1 MLITVGRTALNHRL
15 KQLGVYISPRNTDI
29 DVWTL
34 EGDKLPSSK
43 GVLHVDSTVMP
54 QEVMNSFQEQ
64 SKFEAIATLE
74 DLLAIKLS
82 HLSYDIFWHKHKQDI
97 LLLKRLTEGKYN
109 RELGSAFR
117 EHWKGEFGN
126 KDFLSLYRTK
136 DKFFDDFVPKLY
148 EHDYLHELMAFPDPP
163 VYTSCLKEGHD
174 VFVDKEKWNDISNV
188 RKIRMMKEE
197 IAVIAL
203 ERWLIPALSKQKNVF
218 TIQQVWNKSLHKT
231 VTHLTKGIFCDFI
244 VENIEEF
251 LFPLE
256 KEMLYVLSRL
266 NLKEIYMSNN
276 ITMSDF
282 ITLLSEALL
291 AEGKV
296 PRWDDEWVDVDIL
309 MGDFP
314 ENNRVEFIEQGGGGE
329 GGAENCYS
337 VIKVD
342 GIFYKVFYNY
352 YSHDGFNTECAKVR
366 VVQPKEKLV
375 TVYE

>member
-34 EGDKLPSSK
+34 EGDRLPSNK
-43 GVLHVDSTVMP
+43 GALRLDSTVMP
-54 QEVMNSFQEQ
+54 QEVMTAFQEQ

-82 HLSYDIFWHKHKQDI
+82 HLSYDIFWHKHKQDT

-109 RELGSAFR
+109 RELCNALR

-148 EHDYLHELMAFPDPP
+148 EHDYLHELIAFPNHP

-174 VFVDKEKWNDISNV
+174 VFVDKEKWDALPNI

-266 NLKEIYMSNN
+266 NLKEIYMSN
-276 ITMSDF
+276 T
-282 ITLLSEALL
+282 ITLNDFTTLVSEALL
-291 AEGKV
+291 AEGEV

-314 ENNRVEFIEQGGGGE
+314 ENNRVEFIEQEGGGE
-329 GGAENCYS
+329 GGAEDCYS
-337 VIKVD
+337 VIRVD
-342 GIFYKVFYNY
+342 GVFYKVFYNY
-352 YSHDGFNTECAKVR
+352 YSHDGFNTEYAEVR
-366 VVQPKEKLV
+366 VVQPKEKLI